1 MSARFALARQQGLT
15 EDLIDEIANYRSSTV
30 LSERDKAA
38 IHLAEVLA
46 GDHREASQELF
57 DEARRYF
64 TEAEIIDL
72 CLRMVAFVGYGRLIH
87 ALGLEIGKTCPLPAK
102 EPARPAK

>member
-1 MSARFALARQQGLT
+1 MARQQGLT
-15 EDLIDEIANYRSSTV
+15 EELIDEIPNYRSSKI

-38 IHLAEVLA
+38 IRLAEVLA

-57 DEARRYF
+57 DELRRHF

-72 CLRMVAFVGYGRLIH
+72 CLRIAGFVGYGRLIH
-87 ALGLEIGKTCPLPAK
+87 ALGLEIGKVCPLTPA
-102 EPARPAK
+102 EPAPARPAK

>member
-1 MSARFALARQQGLT
+1 MT
-15 EDLIDEIANYRSSTV
+15 EELIGEIPNYRSSKI

-38 IHLAEVLA
+38 IRLAEVLA

-57 DEARRYF
+57 DELRRYF

-72 CLRMVAFVGYGRLIH
+72 CLRIVAFVGYGRLIH
-87 ALGLEIGKTCPLPAK
+87 ALGLEIGKACPLTRTEPAT
-102 EPARPAK
+102 ARPAK